1 MSPHWCKYTHGVRAL
16 QSFFFVSSSISTIV
30 CVSPSVRLSDPQS
43 SPLCRIMWIILAFI
57 LATVG
62 PDGSWGCQLPHDW
75 RPQTEACRAELAQII
90 VFAKVLAL
98 HKESY
103 SVYNYLPWQYDTD
116 LFFSAEIELLC
127 DQAWG
132 SMLEV
137 PAGSRFNVT
146 GLGYFPCFSY
156 SVTKNNNYYF
166 FLRMDENY
174 NIVPH
179 GVNFQDPI
187 FPDTAEVHRMFA
199 SLFQFSN
206 CTSGTQVHRYTPEWE
221 AQEDSRLL
229 CSAVQKALF
238 EEEERVRTLS
248 QQVRSLEKANDHL
261 REKVKTMKRQL
272 RQAQRETTKEQQTLS
287 LKQIYEPKTPQT
299 HPDQDTTQDRKNPPL
314 KKVLT
319 KRLKK

>member
-1 MSPHWCKYTHGVRAL
+1 MHAVKSPAEF
-16 QSFFFVSSSISTIV
+16 SVSASLRPFSSIAT
-30 CVSPSVRLSDPQS
+30 LSDRLII
-43 SPLCRIMWIILAFI
+43 SPAGRIMWIILAFI
-57 LATVG
+57 LAAIG
-62 PDGSWGCQLPHDW
+62 PGGSLACQLPHDW

-98 HKESY
+98 HEESY
-103 SVYNYLPWQYDTD
+103 SAYNYLPWHHDTD
-116 LFFSAEIELLC
+116 LFYSAEIELLC

-206 CTSGTQVHRYTPEWE
+206 CTAGTQVHQYTPEWE

-229 CSAVQKALF
+229 CSTVQKALF
-238 EEEERVRTLS
+238 EEEERVSTLS
-248 QQVRSLEKANDHL
+248 QQVRSLEKANSHL
-261 REKVKTMKRQL
+261 REKVKNMKRQL
-272 RQAQRETTKEQQTLS
+272 RQSQRVATKEQQTLS
-287 LKQIYEPKTPQT
+287 LKQLYEPKTSQT
-299 HPDQDTTQDRKNPPL
+299 HPDQETSQDQKNPPQ
-314 KKVLT
+314 KKVLS
-319 KRLKK
+319 KRLQK

>member
-1 MSPHWCKYTHGVRAL
+1 MWITLALILAAALGPGGVR
-16 QSFFFVSSSISTIV
+16 
-30 CVSPSVRLSDPQS
+30 
-43 SPLCRIMWIILAFI
+43 
-57 LATVG
+57 
-62 PDGSWGCQLPHDW
+62 GCQLPHDW
-75 RPQTEACRAELAQII
+75 RPQTEACRAELAEII

-103 SVYNYLPWQYDTD
+103 SVYNYLPWQHDSD
-116 LFFSAEIELLC
+116 LLFSAEIELLC

-137 PAGSRFNVT
+137 PAGSRFNVS
-146 GLGYFPCFSY
+146 GLGYLPCFSY

-179 GVNFQDPI
+179 GVNFQDAI
-187 FPDTAEVHRMFA
+187 FLDTPENHRTFA

-206 CTSGTQVHRYTPEWE
+206 CTPETPVHSFSPEWE

-229 CSAVQKALF
+229 CSTVQKALF

-248 QQVRSLEKANDHL
+248 QKVRTLEKANGHL
-261 REKVKTMKRQL
+261 REKVKTLKRLL
-272 RQAQRETTKEQQTLS
+272 RQAQRETTKDQHILS
-287 LKQIYEPKTPQT
+287 LKQLFDSKTPQT
-299 HPDQDTTQDRKNPPL
+299 HPDQDTTQDQKSQPLRKVMT
-314 KKVLT
+314 KKF
-319 KRLKK
+319 KN

>member
-1 MSPHWCKYTHGVRAL
+1 MLLSEVTVRRP
-16 QSFFFVSSSISTIV
+16 T
-30 CVSPSVRLSDPQS
+30 
-43 SPLCRIMWIILAFI
+43 LCRIMWIIVALVLVA
-57 LATVG
+57 AG
-62 PDGSWGCQLPHDW
+62 PGGSWGCQLPHDW
-75 RPQTEACRAELAQII
+75 RPQTEACRAELAEII

-103 SVYNYLPWQYDTD
+103 SMYNYLPWQHDTD
-116 LFFSAEIELLC
+116 LLFSAEIELLC
-127 DQAWG
+127 DQSWG

-156 SVTKNNNYYF
+156 SVTKDNNYYF

-187 FPDTAEVHRMFA
+187 FPDTPDNHRMFA

-206 CTSGTQVHRYTPEWE
+206 CTPGTQVHTFTPEWE

-248 QQVRSLEKANDHL
+248 QKVRTLEKANGHL
-261 REKVKTMKRQL
+261 REKVKTMKRLL
-272 RQAQRETTKEQQTLS
+272 RQAQRETTKEQQTLN
-287 LKQIYEPKTPQT
+287 LKQLYEPKSP
-299 HPDQDTTQDRKNPPL
+299 HPDQDTTQDQKNPPPKKALSKKL
-314 KKVLT
+314 KN
-319 KRLKK
+319 

>member
-1 MSPHWCKYTHGVRAL
+1 MWMGWSHWSAGIEAAAGGGGGSRNSESRGVTDTREL
-16 QSFFFVSSSISTIV
+16 FHCSTSFFKWTRCDLTLFLEYVH
-30 CVSPSVRLSDPQS
+30 CVRPLQDFYFHCVRDFFFSLAPGM
-43 SPLCRIMWIILAFI
+43 MWIIVAFI
-57 LATVG
+57 LAGTC
-62 PDGSWGCQLPHDW
+62 PAGSWGCQLPHDW

-166 FLRMDENY
+166 FLRWETKGICTYSRAMVQFY
-174 NIVPH
+174 SLCKISFYLKRNICSFGLYQLARLCHTDFSPDRNWLHVLEH
-179 GVNFQDPI
+179 MNVILTYVEI
-187 FPDTAEVHRMFA
+187 F
-199 SLFQFSN
+199 
-206 CTSGTQVHRYTPEWE
+206 
-221 AQEDSRLL
+221 
-229 CSAVQKALF
+229 
-238 EEEERVRTLS
+238 
-248 QQVRSLEKANDHL
+248 
-261 REKVKTMKRQL
+261 
-272 RQAQRETTKEQQTLS
+272 
-287 LKQIYEPKTPQT
+287 
-299 HPDQDTTQDRKNPPL
+299 
-314 KKVLT
+314 
-319 KRLKK
+319 

>member
-1 MSPHWCKYTHGVRAL
+1 
-16 QSFFFVSSSISTIV
+16 
-30 CVSPSVRLSDPQS
+30 
-43 SPLCRIMWIILAFI
+43 MWIILAFI
-57 LATVG
+57 LAAAG
-62 PDGSWGCQLPHDW
+62 PGGSWGCQLPQDW

-90 VFAKVLAL
+90 VYAKVLAK
-98 HKESY
+98 HKEPY
-103 SVYNYLPWQYDTD
+103 SVYNYLSWPYDPD

-127 DQAWG
+127 DNAWG

-156 SVTKNNNYYF
+156 IVTENNNYYF

-174 NIVPH
+174 NFVPH

-187 FPDTAEVHRMFA
+187 LPDTAENHRMF
-199 SLFQFSN
+199 SSFFQFSN
-206 CTSGTQVHRYTPEWE
+206 CTPGTQVHRYTPEWE

-272 RQAQRETTKEQQTLS
+272 RQAQREITKEQTKEQQTLN
-287 LKQIYEPKTPQT
+287 LKQLYEPKTPQT
-299 HPDQDTTQDRKNPPL
+299 HPDQDTTQERKNPPL
-314 KKVLT
+314 KKVLS

>member
-1 MSPHWCKYTHGVRAL
+1 ML
-16 QSFFFVSSSISTIV
+16 ISDNTY
-30 CVSPSVRLSDPQS
+30 LS
-43 SPLCRIMWIILAFI
+43 LFAV
-57 LATVG
+57 AAG

-98 HKESY
+98 HEESY
-103 SVYNYLPWQYDTD
+103 SVYNYLQSDHDTS
-116 LFFSAEIELLC
+116 LLFSAEIELLC

-146 GLGYFPCFSY
+146 GLGYFHCVSY

-187 FPDTAEVHRMFA
+187 FPDTAEIHRMFA

-206 CTSGTQVHRYTPEWE
+206 CMPGTQVHTYTPEWE

-287 LKQIYEPKTPQT
+287 LKQLYESKTPRT
-299 HPDQDTTQDRKNPPL
+299 HPDQDTTQDQRNPPL
-314 KKVLT
+314 KKVLS
-319 KRLKK
+319 KRLKN

>member
-1 MSPHWCKYTHGVRAL
+1 
-16 QSFFFVSSSISTIV
+16 
-30 CVSPSVRLSDPQS
+30 
-43 SPLCRIMWIILAFI
+43 MWIIVLFI
-57 LATVG
+57 VAALG
-62 PDGSWGCQLPHDW
+62 PDGSWGCQLPRDW

-103 SVYNYLPWQYDTD
+103 NVYNNYLPVLETD
-116 LFFSAEIELLC
+116 NELLFSAEIELLC

-146 GLGYFPCFSY
+146 GLGYFTCFSY

-166 FLRMDENY
+166 FLRMDEDY
-174 NIVPH
+174 NIIPH

-187 FPDTAEVHRMFA
+187 FPDTPENHRAFA

-206 CTSGTQVHRYTPEWE
+206 CTSGTQVHNYAPEWE

-238 EEEERVRTLS
+238 EEEERVLTLS
-248 QQVRSLEKANDHL
+248 QKVRSLEKANDHL
-261 REKVKTMKRQL
+261 REKVKTMKRLL
-272 RQAQRETTKEQQTLS
+272 RQAQRETTKEQQTLG
-287 LKQIYEPKTPQT
+287 LKQLYESKTPQT
-299 HPDQDTTQDRKNPPL
+299 HPDQDTTL
-314 KKVLT
+314 KKVLSRT
-319 KRLKK
+319 LKN

>member
-1 MSPHWCKYTHGVRAL
+1 
-16 QSFFFVSSSISTIV
+16 
-30 CVSPSVRLSDPQS
+30 
-43 SPLCRIMWIILAFI
+43 MWITLAFI
-57 LATVG
+57 LAAVG
-62 PDGSWGCQLPHDW
+62 PGGSWGCQLPHDW

-166 FLRMDENY
+166 FLR
-174 NIVPH
+174 
-179 GVNFQDPI
+179 
-187 FPDTAEVHRMFA
+187 
-199 SLFQFSN
+199 
-206 CTSGTQVHRYTPEWE
+206 
-221 AQEDSRLL
+221 
-229 CSAVQKALF
+229 
-238 EEEERVRTLS
+238 
-248 QQVRSLEKANDHL
+248 
-261 REKVKTMKRQL
+261 
-272 RQAQRETTKEQQTLS
+272 
-287 LKQIYEPKTPQT
+287 
-299 HPDQDTTQDRKNPPL
+299 
-314 KKVLT
+314 
-319 KRLKK
+319 

>member
-1 MSPHWCKYTHGVRAL
+1 M
-16 QSFFFVSSSISTIV
+16 
-30 CVSPSVRLSDPQS
+30 
-43 SPLCRIMWIILAFI
+43 
-57 LATVG
+57 
-62 PDGSWGCQLPHDW
+62 
-75 RPQTEACRAELAQII
+75 
-90 VFAKVLAL
+90 
-98 HKESY
+98 
-103 SVYNYLPWQYDTD
+103 YNYLPWRHDTD

-146 GLGYFPCFSY
+146 GLGYFPCYSY
-156 SVTKNNNYYF
+156 SVTKDNNYYF

-206 CTSGTQVHRYTPEWE
+206 CTQGTQVHRYTPEWE
-221 AQEDSRLL
+221 AQEDSRLM
-229 CSAVQKALF
+229 CSTVQKALF

-248 QQVRSLEKANDHL
+248 QQVRSLEKANTHL
-261 REKVKTMKRQL
+261 KEKVKAMKRQL
-272 RQAQRETTKEQQTLS
+272 RQAQRETMKEQQTLN
-287 LKQIYEPKTPQT
+287 LKQLYEPRTSQT
-299 HPDQDTTQDRKNPPL
+299 HPHQETNQERKESPL
-314 KKVLT
+314 KKGLP
-319 KRLKK
+319 KRLRK

>member
-1 MSPHWCKYTHGVRAL
+1 MGAVYAL
-16 QSFFFVSSSISTIV
+16 
-30 CVSPSVRLSDPQS
+30 
-43 SPLCRIMWIILAFI
+43 I
-57 LATVG
+57 LATCLSG
-62 PDGSWGCQLPHDW
+62 IWGCQLPHDW
-75 RPQTEACRAELAQII
+75 RPQTEACRAELAEII

-98 HKESY
+98 HKDSY
-103 SVYNYLPWQYDTD
+103 SAYNYLPWQYETD

-146 GLGYFPCFSY
+146 GLGYFPCYSY
-156 SVTKNNNYYF
+156 SVIENNAYYF

-174 NIVPH
+174 SIIPH

-187 FPDTAEVHRMFA
+187 FPDTPENHRMFS

-206 CTSGTQVHRYTPEWE
+206 CTPGTQVHTYSPEWE

-238 EEEERVRTLS
+238 EEEERVKTLS
-248 QQVRSLEKANDHL
+248 QKVRFLEKANNHL
-261 REKVKTMKRQL
+261 RDKVKNMKRLL
-272 RQAQRETTKEQQTLS
+272 RQAKRETKEHTVN
-287 LKQIYEPKTPQT
+287 LKNIQDPALPQ
-299 HPDQDTTQDRKNPPL
+299 PDQAPHPQQETTQDQKKPLRNTFAKTLKN
-314 KKVLT
+314 
-319 KRLKK
+319 